1 MTERPT
7 AGRGQL
13 DSHLRQRTTKVAKLP
28 QRAEQSNTF
37 FAASS
42 MASFE
47 GRESQ
52 QQQDGV
58 QVRMQLCPWWQ
69 ADEHDADVVNI
80 ILVVVVF
87 VVFVFLVFFV
97 AAALRYVRHISMRQS
112 NERLKTRTCRSRNFS
127 QQL

>member
-13 DSHLRQRTTKVAKLP
+13 DSHLRQHTTKVAKLP

-47 GRESQ
+47 GRKSQ

-69 ADEHDADVVNI
+69 ADEHDADVVTI
-80 ILVVVVF
+80 ILVVVV
-87 VVFVFLVFFV
+87 VFVFVVFV

>member
-69 ADEHDADVVNI
+69 ADEHDADVVTI
-80 ILVVVVF
+80 ILVVVV
-87 VVFVFLVFFV
+87 VFVFVVFV